1 MKNDKLVLAVS
12 FFLNGLMISLFV
24 KPWFLGL
31 PIMALALFYLTEGL
45 KQQEQSG
52 PPLQDKNK
60 PDH

>member
-24 KPWFLGL
+24 KPWFFGL

-45 KQQEQSG
+45 KK
-52 PPLQDKNK
+52 QD
-60 PDH
+60 